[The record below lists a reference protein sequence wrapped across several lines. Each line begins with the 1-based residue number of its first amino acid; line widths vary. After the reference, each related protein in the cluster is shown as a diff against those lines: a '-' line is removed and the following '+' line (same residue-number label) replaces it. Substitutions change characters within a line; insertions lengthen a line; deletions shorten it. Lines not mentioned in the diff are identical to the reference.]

1 MWALSERGCHSQIP
15 ERVEFTYFLWGDA
28 SESWCDK
35 AVSPF
40 QTVPLSA
47 TLPRRPNTE
56 CKWNQ
61 CKVEPQ
67 RRMWP
72 EFYHLRIW
80 KVIRLWISSSL
91 EKAGNR
97 SDWPYP
103 RISQLLSFCEGWVY
117 FPESCARTSAVA
129 QSCQKSQIFH
139 SYDCLGADPPVT
151 SNGVL
156 NLDSQVWI
164 LVQFAPVWIVKTLC
178 LGSWLRVST
187 DPFWFAD
194 LSSLSYQGHLV
205 HLPSIAYQ
213 GINCIFTYSALKDLE
228 RACLTSEGLEWEE
241 CKADGWTLVFYLDH

>member
-164 LVQFAPVWIVKTLC
+164 QFPGAICTCLNCQDFVPWLLTQSIYRSLLVCRPLFIVMSRPPCPFAIH
-178 LGSWLRVST
+178 
-187 DPFWFAD
+187 
-194 LSSLSYQGHLV
+194 SLSG
-205 HLPSIAYQ
+205 
-213 GINCIFTYSALKDLE
+213 N
-228 RACLTSEGLEWEE
+228 
-241 CKADGWTLVFYLDH
+241 